1 MRVAAFTMVYNEGL
15 LLPLWCRYYG
25 NALGHDNI
33 FVLDHGSTDGGTA
46 QLAPGMRIAV
56 PRDGKFDEVDR
67 TAFVREYQ
75 ARLLQSYD
83 VVIFSDADE
92 FIVPDPAKFQGLLD
106 YVSQRP
112 PVCTSPVGLNV
123 LQVRGWEA
131 PIDFN
136 YPILMQRRYVRFAAR
151 YCKPLVASVPVDWTE
166 GFHECRQPTTL
177 DPDLYLFH
185 LNSMD
190 VDIALNRLRRWH
202 SVDWSPQALANN
214 HGSHTRISDE
224 HLIQRDFP
232 LTADLLHQSYNS
244 FDFSGD
250 VARRR
255 RYTEF
260 PGRYGIIP
268 GRFWKTI

>member
-1 MRVAAFTMVYNEGL
+1 MKAAAFTMVYNEGL

-25 NALGHDNI
+25 KALGRDNI
-33 FVLDHGSTDGGTA
+33 FVLDHGSTDGSTE
-46 QLAPGMRIAV
+46 QLSQGVRITV
-56 PRDGKFDEVDR
+56 PRNGGFDEAQR
-67 TAFVREYQ
+67 TTFVSQYQ
-75 ARLLQSYD
+75 KQLLQSYD
-83 VVIFSDADE
+83 VVIFSDVDE
-92 FIVPDPAKFQGLLD
+92 FIVPDPAKFQGLAD
-106 YVSQRP
+106 YLAQRP
-112 PVCTSPVGLNV
+112 PLCTSPLGLNV
-123 LQVRGWEA
+123 LQVRDWEA
-131 PIDFN
+131 PIDLN

-151 YCKPLVASVPVDWTE
+151 YCKPLVASVPVEWTL

-190 VDIALNRLRRWH
+190 LDIALNRLRRWR
-202 SVDWSPQALANN
+202 SVDWSAQALADK
-214 HGSHTRISDE
+214 HGWHTRVSEDQ
-224 HLIQRDFP
+224 LIQRDFP
-232 LTADLLHQSYNS
+232 LTSDVLHESYHS
-244 FDFSGD
+244 FDFSSD